1 MIRIFIMKLYECFG
15 QIAIFNAKELEKEI
29 IIRDMSRARNHIDFK
44 VELSEKHFLRKF
56 EDGETITLFFK
67 DKTIGIQSSWRK
79 KENFLG
85 VEAKV
90 FYFPDQEMPVVMTL
104 GTSYEKN
111 ISRKFVKYLP
121 KAIESGVGHYEF
133 SLMRIL

>member
-1 MIRIFIMKLYECFG
+1 MRLYDRSE
-15 QIAIFNAKELEKEI
+15 QIATFNAEELEKEI
-29 IIRDMSRARNHIDFK
+29 TIRDMSRARDYIDFRI
-44 VELSEKHFLRKF
+44 ELSEKHFPKKF

-67 DKTIGIQSSWRK
+67 DRTIGIQSSWRK

-85 VEAKV
+85 IEAKV

-121 KAIESGVGHYEF
+121 KAIESGVGHYEL